1 MTGLAAED
9 MQGEDGAEEAP
20 HLLIVDDDTRLRELL
35 AKFLGDQGFRTSTAR
50 DANEARAQL
59 AAFAF
64 DLIVLDLMMPGEN
77 GLDLTLDLRQTSTVP
92 ILMLTA
98 RGEADDR
105 IAGLEAGVDDY
116 LPKPFE
122 PRELVLRIRTILK
135 RVSPPAADPLDIPV
149 VRIGDWLFDTRRG
162 DLRRGDEV
170 VRLTAAEVSLLRLFA
185 AQPGS
190 TFSREE
196 LSQRSGAAQ
205 ERSVDVLI
213 NRLRRKLDD
222 DARAPQLLQ
231 TVRGKGYVLWPS

>member
-1 MTGLAAED
+1 MSGAAGPEIL
-9 MQGEDGAEEAP
+9 AEEVP
-20 HLLIVDDDTRLRELL
+20 HLLVVDDDTRLRDLL
-35 AKFLGDQGFRTSTAR
+35 GKFLTDQGFRVTVAR
-50 DANEARAQL
+50 DAAEAKARME
-59 AAFAF
+59 AFAF
-64 DLIVLDLMMPGEN
+64 DLIVLDMMMPGQD
-77 GLDLTLDLRQTSTVP
+77 GLSLTAEIRTTSAVP

-135 RVSPPAADPLDIPV
+135 RIAPAPADALSIPV
-149 VRIGDWLFDTRRG
+149 VRIGEWLFDTRRG
-162 DLRRGDEV
+162 DLKRGDEV
-170 VRLTAAEVSLLRLFA
+170 VRLTAAELALLRLFA
-185 AQPGS
+185 AQPGV

-213 NRLRRKLDD
+213 NRLRRKLED
-222 DARAPQLLQ
+222 DARAPRILQ
-231 TVRGKGYVLWPS
+231 TVRGKGYVLWPN

>member
-1 MTGLAAED
+1 VSGAAGPEIL
-9 MQGEDGAEEAP
+9 AEEVP
-20 HLLIVDDDTRLRELL
+20 HLLVVDDDTRLRDLL
-35 AKFLGDQGFRTSTAR
+35 GKFLTDQGFRVTVAR
-50 DANEARAQL
+50 DAAEAKARME
-59 AAFAF
+59 AFAF
-64 DLIVLDLMMPGEN
+64 DLIVLDMMMPGQD
-77 GLDLTLDLRQTSTVP
+77 GLSLTAEIRTTSAVP

-135 RVSPPAADPLDIPV
+135 RIAPAPADALSIPV
-149 VRIGDWLFDTRRG
+149 VRIGEWLFDTRRG
-162 DLRRGDEV
+162 DLKRGDEV
-170 VRLTAAEVSLLRLFA
+170 VRLTAAELALLRLFA
-185 AQPGS
+185 AQPGV

-213 NRLRRKLDD
+213 NRLRRKLED
-222 DARAPQLLQ
+222 DARAPRILQ
-231 TVRGKGYVLWPS
+231 TVRGKGYVLWPN

>member
-1 MTGLAAED
+1 MTGRTGTDMPAE
-9 MQGEDGAEEAP
+9 EGADEAP
-20 HLLIVDDDTRLRELL
+20 HLLIVDDDTRLRDLL
-35 AKFLGDQGFRTSTAR
+35 AKFLADQGFRTSAAR

-64 DLIVLDLMMPGEN
+64 DLIVLDMMMPGEN
-77 GLDLTLDLRQTSTVP
+77 GLELTADIRQTSTVP

-135 RVSPPAADPLDIPV
+135 RVAPVISDSLSIPV

-162 DLRRGDEV
+162 DLKRGDEV

-213 NRLRRKLDD
+213 NRLRRKLED

-231 TVRGKGYVLWPS
+231 TVRGKGYVLWPN

>member
-1 MTGLAAED
+1 MTGSAAED
-9 MQGEDGAEEAP
+9 MHAEDSADEAP

-35 AKFLGDQGFRTSTAR
+35 AKFLADQGFRISAAR

-77 GLDLTLDLRQTSTVP
+77 GLDLTLDIRQSSSVP

-135 RVSPPAADPLDIPV
+135 RATPPAADPLGIPV